1 MQLRSIDLRAIAV
14 SVWPEKKQSFVKM
27 PKNSKFGGF
36 WWWPGWWKWSKT
48 RDHLH
53 WARRPGQPP
62 LILNFTPNFSWSC
75 APQFNKLTWL
85 TSLIWDPDNFPPFDE
100 RPREACRKKLC
111 TWMGFAKKN
120 GLSYRPVHHPRF
132 ILIIKVK
139 ESNLQ
144 IWLDSIKRWKPSF
157 LIPTATPNWS

>member
-1 MQLRSIDLRAIAV
+1 M
-14 SVWPEKKQSFVKM
+14 VWGVPETWQQRYSLSMNSGKIVAGRVDGTEIEGSTRGPRG
-27 PKNSKFGGF
+27 PKNSKFGGL

-111 TWMGFAKKN
+111 TWMGFAKKTACPID
-120 GLSYRPVHHPRF
+120 LSTTQDLF
-132 ILIIKVK
+132 
-139 ESNLQ
+139 
-144 IWLDSIKRWKPSF
+144 
-157 LIPTATPNWS
+157 

>member
-1 MQLRSIDLRAIAV
+1 
-14 SVWPEKKQSFVKM
+14 M
-27 PKNSKFGGF
+27 PKNSKFGGW

-111 TWMGFAKKN
+111 TWMGFAKKKRLV
-120 GLSYRPVHHPRF
+120 LSTCPPPKIYSNSQRIDSSNITCLHKTVEAILLDPNSNAKLKLDFPLSRPLRER
-132 ILIIKVK
+132 ILCLC
-139 ESNLQ
+139 NQ
-144 IWLDSIKRWKPSF
+144 NPSQN
-157 LIPTATPNWS
+157 ITS